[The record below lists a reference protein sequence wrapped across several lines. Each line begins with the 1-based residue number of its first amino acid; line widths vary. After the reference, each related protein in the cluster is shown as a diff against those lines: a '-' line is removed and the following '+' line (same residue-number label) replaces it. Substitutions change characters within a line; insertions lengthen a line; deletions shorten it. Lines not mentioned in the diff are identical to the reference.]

1 MAAVRQSGTG
11 WTVELRVPWAGEM
24 ARNLNPLKGINGR
37 MPTPIYPW
45 SVNVCRQRVRDG
57 KVQRAA
63 WSPTGTNRFD
73 DVMKFGTMYVK

>member
-1 MAAVRQSGTG
+1 
-11 WTVELRVPWAGEM
+11 
-24 ARNLNPLKGINGR
+24 